1 MSYHLTFA
9 TLSYVV
15 QIYLI
20 GKLYSIKKRTN
31 IIFFKNEIEYIVR
44 AHPIKTNVS
53 LVSTGQMKRLINES
67 KLFVLLVVKQKED
80 DISNALVRC
89 DPYHK

>member
-9 TLSYVV
+9 TLSCVV
-15 QIYLI
+15 HIYLI
-20 GKLYSIKKRTN
+20 INLYSIKKRTN
-31 IIFFKNEIEYIVR
+31 IIFFKKEIEYIVR

-53 LVSTGQMKRLINES
+53 LVSTEQMKRLVNEI
-67 KLFVLLVVKQKED
+67 KLFVLIVVKQKEEN
-80 DISNALVRC
+80 ISNALARC